1 MLQSFDFWI
10 FAFTEIISKITV
22 NRKKIVSARD
32 IFLAN
37 LWDFGKFLLMVVFKV
52 FSTSKSIFKVKLT
65 NIASIDITLMSLLQY
80 LDTFLSTLFTWTIRS
95 SRLEDSKENMIL
107 KIPQN
112 LQENI
117 CVRVSFA
124 IKLQA
129 AGLQLD

>member
-22 NRKKIVSARD
+22 NRKKMVSARD

-52 FSTSKSIFKVKLT
+52 FSTSKSIFRVKLT

-80 LDTFLSTLFTWTIRS
+80 LDTILSTLFTWTIRS